1 MKAIKKTW
9 AVAAIKYEALV
20 HNMAVL
26 TGPFMTIGLVL
37 LMRFIYQDKSD
48 GTIHPEALASLLV
61 LGISLNMCMNG
72 VAMVSSL
79 IAEEK
84 EKHTLRVLM
93 TASVTGGE
101 YFAGTILVPLLLT
114 VGVNLLILPITG
126 CTVSG
131 AGLAIYFVITVIGA
145 ATSCVIGMIVGIY
158 SKNQMSASM
167 LCMPV
172 LFVFTLIPLFSGL
185 IEGLEKITG
194 YLFTGVLSEAAG
206 EIAQGRVYHLDAFQ
220 TAVLIGELVIAVLVF
235 LLAYRKNGYEKD

>member
-48 GTIHPEALASLLV
+48 GTINPEALASLLV

-93 TASVTGGE
+93 TASVTG
-101 YFAGTILVPLLLT
+101 A
-114 VGVNLLILPITG
+114 
-126 CTVSG
+126 
-131 AGLAIYFVITVIGA
+131 
-145 ATSCVIGMIVGIY
+145 
-158 SKNQMSASM
+158 
-167 LCMPV
+167 
-172 LFVFTLIPLFSGL
+172 
-185 IEGLEKITG
+185 
-194 YLFTGVLSEAAG
+194 
-206 EIAQGRVYHLDAFQ
+206 
-220 TAVLIGELVIAVLVF
+220 
-235 LLAYRKNGYEKD
+235 